1 MIASVAHRSLAAVR
15 SRHHGRTRAKEVQEE
30 HSSLSVKLARNVIVG
45 FLGPDSRETAAN
57 GVVHAVFH
65 VCTVLHTV
73 FFPVAARRATRFVS
87 AGPLE
92 AWNLIC

>member
-1 MIASVAHRSLAAVR
+1 MIASVAHRSLAAVH
-15 SRHHGRTRAKEVQEE
+15 SRHHGRTLAKEGQEQ
-30 HSSLSVKLARNVIVG
+30 HSPLSVKLARNVIVG

-65 VCTVLHTV
+65 VCSVLHAV